1 MQRKFI
7 KRPDTFRFAD
17 HLIDKKI
24 VELDKLI
31 LSNSTL
37 SESKEEGLSGNYMF
51 VIKHPG
57 KVTCK
62 LFKGS

>member
-1 MQRKFI
+1 M
-7 KRPDTFRFAD
+7 
-17 HLIDKKI
+17 

-37 SESKEEGLSGNYMF
+37 FESKEEGLSGNYMF
-51 VIKHPG
+51 VIKHLG